1 VERLDQLAQERFGKR
16 VIHLAIRWTLDAGIT
31 TALWGARHPNQ
42 LVPVDEVSRWH
53 IDAAAK
59 AEIDSILSET
69 VSQPIG
75 PEFMAPP
82 ARSIA
87 A

>member
-1 VERLDQLAQERFGKR
+1 

-42 LVPVDEVSRWH
+42 LVPVDEVSGWH
-53 IDAAAK
+53 IDATAK

>member
-1 VERLDQLAQERFGKR
+1 

-53 IDAAAK
+53 IDATAK